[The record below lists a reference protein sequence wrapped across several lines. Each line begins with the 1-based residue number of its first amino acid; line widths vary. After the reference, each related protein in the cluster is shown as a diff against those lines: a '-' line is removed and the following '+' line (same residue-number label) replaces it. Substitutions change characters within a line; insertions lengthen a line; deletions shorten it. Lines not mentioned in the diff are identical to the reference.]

1 MTSDN
6 RELFK
11 KALVEALY
19 SKYEEEIKESESE
32 STVCTPAHY
41 NNLRKLGI
49 KVKEQRIGRISKKSF
64 VAILVAATLLLVGC
78 TAYVYRD
85 KVRNFI
91 ETIYEKYIHITYND
105 DENLLGSEL
114 SEAYVLTY
122 IPDGYELIEESKTPI
137 RTYYKWE
144 NGDNNR
150 IIFRQVTLDGAT
162 FLLDVEQ
169 GYTELLN
176 YDNYV
181 IYFRKLEASYHYIWN
196 DGKYFVSIDSSVD
209 LGTNELFAII
219 DGIRGTGL

>member
-11 KALVEALY
+11 KALIEALY
-19 SKYEEEIKESESE
+19 SKYEDEIKESESE

-64 VAILVAATLLLVGC
+64 VAILVAAALLLVGC

-91 ETIYEKYIHITYND
+91 ETIYEKYIHVTYND

-137 RTYYKWE
+137 RRGLRHSLSWLLIRTEHHLQLGK
-144 NGDNNR
+144 NCGGR
-150 IIFRQVTLDGAT
+150 AFREISRQ
-162 FLLDVEQ
+162 
-169 GYTELLN
+169 
-176 YDNYV
+176 
-181 IYFRKLEASYHYIWN
+181 
-196 DGKYFVSIDSSVD
+196 
-209 LGTNELFAII
+209 
-219 DGIRGTGL
+219 